1 MQGFQCELE
10 ESGAPG
16 IAAGLEGGVGERAQ
30 HGTGGLQDGQRG
42 SLSENSKQVMSDPA
56 WG

>member
-30 HGTGGLQDGQRG
+30 HGTGGLQGGQRG